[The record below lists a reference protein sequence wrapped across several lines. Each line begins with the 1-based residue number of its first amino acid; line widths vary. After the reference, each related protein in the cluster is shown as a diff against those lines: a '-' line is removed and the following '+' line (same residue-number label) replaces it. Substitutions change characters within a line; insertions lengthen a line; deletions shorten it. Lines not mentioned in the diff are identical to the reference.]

1 MAVRP
6 KQLLDA
12 ANEMAKGSQEVDFR
26 NAASRAY
33 YAAYHRCRPIAKRNG
48 LRSSDRGVHSD
59 VINTLLTTTKPR
71 LKQLAQLL
79 TRCKGLRAKADYNID
94 EDFRRSEAQASTRQA
109 QKIFTI
115 ADEFEGTSTSS

>member
-1 MAVRP
+1 MAVSP

-12 ANEMAKGSQEVDFR
+12 AHELAEGSREVDFR

-59 VINTLLTTTKPR
+59 VIDALRTATKPR

-79 TRCKGLRAKADYNID
+79 TRCRGLRAKADYNID
-94 EDFRRSEAQASTRQA
+94 EDFRRSEARASTRQA
-109 QKIFTI
+109 QRIFAV

>member
-1 MAVRP
+1 MAVSP

-12 ANEMAKGSQEVDFR
+12 AQELAEGSREVDFR

-48 LRSSDRGVHSD
+48 LRSSGRGVHSD
-59 VINTLLTTTKPR
+59 VIDALRTATKPQ

-79 TRCKGLRAKADYNID
+79 TRCRGLRAKADYNID
-94 EDFRRSEAQASTRQA
+94 EDFRRSEAQTGTRQA
-109 QKIFTI
+109 QRVFTV
-115 ADEFEGTSTSS
+115 ADEFEGTSTTS